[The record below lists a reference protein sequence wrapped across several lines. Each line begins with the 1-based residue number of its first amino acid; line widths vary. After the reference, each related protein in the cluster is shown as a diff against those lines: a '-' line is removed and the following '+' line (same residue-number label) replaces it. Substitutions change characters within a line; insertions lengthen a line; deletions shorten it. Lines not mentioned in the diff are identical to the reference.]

1 MASAEENEIIKTLYQ
16 HQFGFFMSK
25 IMFTAC
31 ELGVFDLLLESKEL
45 LSSAVIAE
53 RLGTSHIGMQRL
65 LEACVVLKLLRMERK
80 DNEGLF
86 GNTDLANLCLAKSSP
101 RTQYNFMK
109 FLSDIVYPGSQYL
122 IDAIREG
129 KNQIQSVYAIASND
143 PFEYVYSTEERL
155 QRFSSAMGDAW
166 SLHGQELLSAFD
178 LSCFQVVCD
187 VGGGNGALAKEYIS
201 LYPKATVTIFDLPK
215 VVEGAKKKSVSSEE
229 CRISFHG
236 GDFFKDPFPEAD
248 LYILAR
254 TLHDWDDDTC
264 EQLLTKIYKA
274 CKPGGGVMVL
284 ETVINED
291 RTGPLVGHI
300 RSIMMMLLCDGKERT
315 QSEFNA
321 LLNAAGFKEIQSKKR
336 NNYGAIWGR
345 K

>member
-236 GDFFKDPFPEAD
+236 G
-248 LYILAR
+248 
-254 TLHDWDDDTC
+254 
-264 EQLLTKIYKA
+264 
-274 CKPGGGVMVL
+274 GGVMVL

>member
-1 MASAEENEIIKTLYQ
+1 
-16 HQFGFFMSK
+16 
-25 IMFTAC
+25 
-31 ELGVFDLLLESKEL
+31 
-45 LSSAVIAE
+45 
-53 RLGTSHIGMQRL
+53 
-65 LEACVVLKLLRMERK
+65 
-80 DNEGLF
+80 
-86 GNTDLANLCLAKSSP
+86 
-101 RTQYNFMK
+101 
-109 FLSDIVYPGSQYL
+109 
-122 IDAIREG
+122 
-129 KNQIQSVYAIASND
+129 
-143 PFEYVYSTEERL
+143 
-155 QRFSSAMGDAW
+155 MGDAW

>member
-122 IDAIREG
+122 IDAI
-129 KNQIQSVYAIASND
+129 
-143 PFEYVYSTEERL
+143 STEERL